1 MLRDAERGRTAAEI
15 CAAYGIGIST
25 FYELRNLY
33 GDASVEL
40 IERMES
46 LARENINAGRRM
58 AQLEEDVAML
68 TEALK
73 LHARTSEERRNT
85 VSWLVKR
92 YRVALSRACR
102 LVGISR
108 SFFLY
113 QSSRP
118 DEFDIHAQP
127 EQSRA
132 NANRLPAARI

>member
-1 MLRDAERGRTAAEI
+1 MLRDAEKGRTAPDV
-15 CAAYGIGIST
+15 CTAYGIGIST

-46 LARENINAGRRM
+46 LARENSNVGRRM

-73 LHARTSEERRNT
+73 LHARTSDERRKT
-85 VSWLVKR
+85 VAWLVKR

-113 QSSRP
+113 QPSRP
-118 DEFDIHAQP
+118 DEFDIRAQA
-127 EQSRA
+127 EQHSTGGR
-132 NANRLPAARI
+132 RQPAARF